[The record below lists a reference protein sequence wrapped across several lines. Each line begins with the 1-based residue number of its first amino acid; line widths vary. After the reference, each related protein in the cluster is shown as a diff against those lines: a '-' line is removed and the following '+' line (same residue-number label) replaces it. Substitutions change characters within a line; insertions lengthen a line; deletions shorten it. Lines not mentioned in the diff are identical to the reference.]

1 MKKNFASI
9 NSVLFIVFAIV
20 LAFIF
25 LQPQRYDTT
34 TEAPLSKFST
44 QRALQKI
51 KIISEKPHYV
61 GSQNHDQV
69 ANYLI
74 QELTNLGLQ
83 PIVQEGFTLTEWG
96 NLAKSKN
103 IYATIKGSKN
113 TKSLLL
119 LSHYDSAPHS
129 FSKGASDNASG
140 VATVLEAVRA
150 FLHSK
155 TNQNKKNKNDIII
168 LFTDAEELGLNGA
181 ALFATKNKLAEDIG
195 SALNFEAR
203 GTSGPSYMLME
214 TTNGNSKMVEAFSK
228 AKVKYPVSNSLMY
241 SIYKMLP
248 NDTDLTVLREQKN
261 IQGFNFA
268 FIDNHFNYHTEQD
281 NYQNINPKSVAHQ
294 GSYLVP
300 LLDYFVDAD
309 LTSLE
314 SGEDKVYFSLPFLY
328 LSYSNHWILPVLL
341 ISLGLFLL
349 FIFIGLG
356 KQIIQSRTIF
366 IGFGK
371 LFLAILLCG
380 GITFIGWKVVL
391 AFYPQYAEIQQG
403 FPYNG
408 HFYMYAFL
416 SLSVAI
422 CFLVFGSKEKRNP
435 EMSLFIAPIFIW
447 FLLNAVL
454 AFKLKGA
461 SFLIIPVLFSVIML
475 AIFVLTQK
483 RFWFLNCLLSLPAIL
498 LIVPLIQMFPI
509 GLGLKIL
516 YGSSILVVLTFG
528 LLLPIFGSFLQKKL
542 WSFLFILVSI
552 GFFVAAHLT
561 SEYTTT
567 QAKPNSLLYSYNT
580 DTKKAFWLSYDKK
593 PDAFTKTYLGENPED
608 ASVLN
613 GISLFSKYNSKFA
626 LMAKAPIKNLD
637 SPTVYFTT
645 DSIAG
650 NQRFLKIT
658 ITPNRNINRYDIFAS
673 TKLGIYNFRANG
685 VQNINQKNTEL
696 QRKGE
701 KILSYYVTDNEP
713 LVLEFSIPK
722 NQKLDMSLLE
732 SSFDLFENPVF
743 NLPKRPEKFMPM
755 PFVLTDAVCIIQK
768 IKPTFKITETA
779 KTLEMQTIRNANN
792 TNNNVILDSVQ

>member
-1 MKKNFASI
+1 MKKNFASL
-9 NSVLFIVFAIV
+9 NSVLFMAFATALV
-20 LAFIF
+20 FIF
-25 LQPQRYDTT
+25 LQPQRSDET
-34 TEAPLSKFST
+34 TEAPLSEFST

-51 KIISEKPHYV
+51 KIISQKPHYV
-61 GSQNHDQV
+61 GSQNHQQV
-69 ANYLI
+69 ATYLI
-74 QELTNLGLQ
+74 NELTNLGLK
-83 PIVQEGFTLTEWG
+83 PTVQEGFTLTKWG

-103 IYATIKGSKN
+103 IYATIKGTKN
-113 TKSLLL
+113 TKSLVL

-129 FSKGASDNASG
+129 FSKGASDDASG

-155 TNQNKKNKNDIII
+155 AAKNKKNKNDIII

-181 ALFATKNKLAEDIG
+181 ALFATKNKLADKIG
-195 SALNFEAR
+195 LALNFEAR

-214 TTNGNSKMVEAFSK
+214 TTNGNSKMVEEFSK
-228 AKVKYPVSNSLMY
+228 AKVRYPVSNSLMY

-248 NDTDLTVLREQKN
+248 NDTDLTIFREQKN

-268 FIDNHFNYHTEQD
+268 FIDNHFNYHTSQD
-281 NYQNINPKSVAHQ
+281 NYQNVNPNSVAHQ

-300 LLDYFVDAD
+300 LLKYFSNAD
-309 LTSLE
+309 LNSLD
-314 SGEDKVYFSLPFLY
+314 SAKDDVYFSIPFLY
-328 LSYSNHWILPVLL
+328 LSYSTQWILPILL
-341 ISLGLFLL
+341 ISIGLFLL

-380 GITFIGWKVVL
+380 GITFIGWKIIL

-403 FPYNG
+403 FTYNG

-422 CFLVFGSKEKRNP
+422 CFLIFGSKEKRNP
-435 EMSLFIAPIFIW
+435 EMSLSIAPIFIW
-447 FLLNAVL
+447 FLLNTVM
-454 AFKLKGA
+454 AFKLEGA
-461 SFLIIPVLFSVIML
+461 SFLIIPVLFSVLML

-483 RFWFLNCLLSLPAIL
+483 RFWFLNCILSLPAIL
-498 LIVPLIQMFPI
+498 LIVPLIQMFPV

-516 YGSSILVVLTFG
+516 YGSSVLVALTFG

-542 WSFLFILVSI
+542 WSFIFILVSI
-552 GFFVAAHLT
+552 GFFIAAHLN
-561 SEYTTT
+561 SDYTNK
-567 QAKPNSLLYSYNT
+567 QAKPNSLLYSYNS

-593 PDAFTKTYLGENPED
+593 PDAFTKAYLGENPQD

-613 GISLFSKYNSKFA
+613 GMSLFSKYNSQFT
-626 LMAKAPIKNLD
+626 LMAKAPIKNLA
-637 SPTVYFTT
+637 SPTVTFFK

-650 NQRFLKIT
+650 NQRYLKIK
-658 ITPNRNINRYDIFAS
+658 ITPNRNVNRYDIFAS
-673 TKLGIYNFRANG
+673 LKMGIYNFKANG
-685 VQNINQKNTEL
+685 VQNINQKSAEL
-696 QRKGE
+696 QRNGK
-701 KILSYYVTDNEP
+701 KILSYYVVNNEP
-713 LVLEFSIPK
+713 LVLEFSLPK
-722 NQKLDMSLLE
+722 TQKLDISLLE

-743 NLPKRPEKFMPM
+743 NLPKRTSKFMPM

-768 IKPTFKITETA
+768 IQPAAISIATEENTATISYKNPTKPIT
-779 KTLEMQTIRNANN
+779 NH
-792 TNNNVILDSVQ
+792 VLDSLQ

>member
-1 MKKNFASI
+1 MKKNFASL
-9 NSVLFIVFAIV
+9 NSLLFIVFAIALV
-20 LAFIF
+20 FIF
-25 LQPQRYDTT
+25 LQPQRYDTI

-61 GSQNHDQV
+61 GSKNHDKV

-74 QELTNLGLQ
+74 KELTNLGLQ
-83 PIVQEGFTLTEWG
+83 PIIQEGFTLTERG

-140 VATVLEAVRA
+140 VATVLETVRA
-150 FLHSK
+150 FMHSK
-155 TNQNKKNKNDIII
+155 TNKSKNDIVI

-181 ALFATKNKLAEDIG
+181 ALFATKNKLADNIG
-195 SALNFEAR
+195 LALNFEAR

-214 TTNGNSKMVEAFSK
+214 TTNGNSKMVDAFSK

-268 FIDNHFNYHTEQD
+268 FIDGHFNYHTSQD
-281 NYQNINPKSVAHQ
+281 NYQNVNPNSVAHQ

-300 LLDYFVDAD
+300 LLDYFSDAD
-309 LTSLE
+309 LKSLK
-314 SGEDKVYFSLPFLY
+314 SKEDKVYFSLPFLY
-328 LSYSNHWILPVLL
+328 LSYSNQWILPVLL
-341 ISLGLFLL
+341 ISLGLFFL

-356 KQIIQSRTIF
+356 KQIIQSRTVF

-380 GITFIGWKVVL
+380 GITFFGWKIIL
-391 AFYPQYAEIQQG
+391 AIYPQYAEIQQG

-408 HFYMYAFL
+408 HFYIYAFL

-435 EMSLFIAPIFIW
+435 EMSLTIAPISIW
-447 FLLNAVL
+447 FLINTVMAI
-454 AFKLKGA
+454 KLEGA
-461 SFLIIPVLFSVIML
+461 SFLIIPVIFSVIML
-475 AIFVLTQK
+475 AVFVLTQK
-483 RFWFLNCLLSLPAIL
+483 KFWFLNCLLSLPAIL
-498 LIVPLIQMFPI
+498 LIVPLIQMFPV

-516 YGSSILVVLTFG
+516 FGSTILVALTFA
-528 LLLPIFGSFLQKKL
+528 LLLPIFGGFLQKKL
-542 WSFLFILVSI
+542 CSLLFVLISI
-552 GFFVAAHLT
+552 GFFIAAHLN
-561 SEYTTT
+561 SEYTTN

-580 DTKKAFWLSYDKK
+580 DTKKAFWLSYDQN
-593 PDAFTKTYLGENPED
+593 PDAFTKTYLGENPQD

-613 GISLFSKYNSKFA
+613 NMPLFSKYNSQFT
-626 LMAKAPIKNLD
+626 LMAKAPIKNIA
-637 SPTVYFTT
+637 SPTVVFSK
-645 DSIAG
+645 DSISG
-650 NQRFLKIT
+650 NQRYLKIT
-658 ITPNRNINRYDIFAS
+658 IMPNRKVNRYDIFAS
-673 TKLGIYNFRANG
+673 LKMGIFNFKANG
-685 VQNINQKNTEL
+685 VQNINQKSVEL
-696 QRKGE
+696 SRNGQ
-701 KILSYYVTDNEP
+701 KILSYYVVNNEP
-713 LVLEFSIPK
+713 LILEFSIPK
-722 NQKLDMSLLE
+722 SQKLDLRLLE
-732 SSFDLFENPVF
+732 SSFDLFSNPNF
-743 NLPKRPEKFMPM
+743 NLPQRSPKFIPA

-768 IKPTFKITETA
+768 IKPTKLVVDKETA
-779 KTLEMQTIRNANN
+779 DNTDLPLNKRNMVPNVFAIDTLKNE
-792 TNNNVILDSVQ
+792 